1 MIRNYFY
8 WMSITCAFVMF
19 FVFQGYALAE
29 TMNSKAG
36 ITFSNSYIPSTTT
49 EQVIPD
55 GSIVVDNV
63 LDKTSKEKVLPKT
76 GANVSFLSQYIG
88 ILLCLI
94 AVASL
99 TLKVRDK
106 KSNNLI

>member
-1 MIRNYFY
+1 MVRNYFY
-8 WMSITCAFVMF
+8 WMSITCAFVIF
-19 FVFQGYALAE
+19 FAFQGYALAE

-36 ITFSNSYIPSTTT
+36 ITFSNSYIPSTTK

-55 GSIVVDNV
+55 GSIVIDSV
-63 LDKTSKEKVLPKT
+63 LDKNDKSKILPKT
-76 GANVSFLSQYIG
+76 GGNVSFLSQYIG

-99 TLKVRDK
+99 TFKVRDK
-106 KSNNLI
+106 KNSNLI